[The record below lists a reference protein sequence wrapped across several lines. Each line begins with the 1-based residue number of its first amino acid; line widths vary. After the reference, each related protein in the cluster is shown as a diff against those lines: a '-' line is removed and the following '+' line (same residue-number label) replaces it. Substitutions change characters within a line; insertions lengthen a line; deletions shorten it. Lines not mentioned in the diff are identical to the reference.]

1 MGYEKQKQKSN
12 RQILSRN
19 PPLSVTDRGG
29 LLLRFALQMR
39 KGKPSVVSSFLPL
52 QPPPSPPRGS
62 LGLLL
67 LLSAAS
73 PLSFSSLSSLLSPLF
88 SPRPLL
94 SLHSLWF
101 WHPSLLFHRLYT
113 FTSSVLPSAPSLLSL
128 LWLMCLCYVCSL
140 SCLLALLTHLS
151 SCYLLFPVYSLV
163 LCCPLLSPPPLAH
176 FSFCLVSSTQRV
188 LPFSTV
194 TSLSALSHSP
204 LSLLSLPSSVCPLSD
219 GPDRKEG
226 PSGKI
231 LKRQTRAWSGFVLP
245 SYVHRSSCHSAE

>member
-1 MGYEKQKQKSN
+1 MGYEKHKQKSN

-163 LCCPLLSPPPLAH
+163 LCCPLLSPPLLH
-176 FSFCLVSSTQRV
+176 I
-188 LPFSTV
+188 
-194 TSLSALSHSP
+194 SLSVLSLPRNVSFLSP
-204 LSLLSLPSSVCPLSD
+204 LSPRSPPSRTPRCLCYLSPLLCVLCRTDRTVRKDRPL
-219 GPDRKEG
+219 K
-226 PSGKI
+226 
-231 LKRQTRAWSGFVLP
+231 F
-245 SYVHRSSCHSAE
+245 